1 MFATGP
7 VAIVLPTM
15 GIGGRLWNIIMD
27 INKPQRST
35 SFDSH
40 KRLQQKKTPRV
51 GRSFWIKKYS
61 DNKCM
66 LN

>member
-40 KRLQQKKTPRV
+40 KRLQQKKNTKSR
-51 GRSFWIKKYS
+51 
-61 DNKCM
+61 
-66 LN
+66 